1 MNTSREA
8 EFRLGAERGD
18 TPLLP
23 SERVWGFWGFAY
35 ANSALAVATWVFL
48 IGGATA
54 LFVGPRQGIC
64 AVVIGNI
71 IGVIL
76 AASSTSLP
84 CGKYGLEQFTFLR
97 SMFGINGS
105 RLVYVLSVVVLT
117 MGWLAVLGLMCGR
130 ALDNLD
136 TLVQQRP
143 AAAGDGWIVTA
154 GGLLAIVLAAAV
166 AMRGPDMIRRL
177 SAVIAPSLILIM
189 LALMFLI
196 AQRFSIAELL
206 AMPPLQPPFE
216 DPHVNFMI
224 AVEINIA
231 AGFSWWPY
239 LGNLSRLCR
248 NQRTAFWPNLVG
260 IFGAA
265 SLGETVSLFAASTLG
280 SSDPTTWMRLAGGLG
295 FGVVALSFLA
305 LANLTGMVNILYT
318 AVIGLR
324 QLAGERMRA
333 MRWGLLIA
341 LFCVIPVGIVLLLPG
356 IYDGFFI
363 FLVWTSALNS
373 ALAGIGIADYF
384 FLRRQRLNLR
394 HLYAAQHASPLR
406 FCKGFNPIALLALV
420 AGFAIY
426 VVVFNPQTLAH
437 TPYFSFITASLPSC
451 LLAGLVHYGLTRA
464 LAARLGWGGYPPR
477 NECTVEA
484 AGLGAKGYSND

>member
-1 MNTSREA
+1 MSRLREQA
-8 EFRLGAERGD
+8 FRLAAERGD

-23 SERVWGFWGFAY
+23 NERVWGFWGYAY

-54 LFVGPRQGIC
+54 LFVGPMQGI
-64 AVVIGNI
+64 AAIVIGNI
-71 IGVIL
+71 LGVVL
-76 AASSTSLP
+76 ASASTCLP
-84 CGKYGLEQFTFLR
+84 CGKYGVEQFTYLR
-97 SMFGINGS
+97 GMFGLNGS
-105 RLVYVLSVVVLT
+105 RLVYFLSVVVLT

-130 ALDNLD
+130 ALDNLE
-136 TLVQQRP
+136 TLVQHAQP
-143 AAAGDGWIVTA
+143 DGDGWLVTA
-154 GGLLAIVLAAAV
+154 GALLAILLAALV
-166 AMRGPDMIRRL
+166 AIRGPDMIRLL
-177 SAVIAPSLILIM
+177 SALIAPSLILIM
-189 LALMFLI
+189 LALMYFIL
-196 AQRFSIAELL
+196 RSHSLAELL

-216 DPHVNFMI
+216 NPHVNFMI

-239 LGNLSRLCR
+239 IGNLSRLCS

-265 SLGETVSLFAASTLG
+265 VLGESVSLFAATTLG
-280 SSDPTTWMRLAGGLG
+280 SSDPTAWMRVAGGMA
-295 FGVVALSFLA
+295 FGVVALGFLA

-324 QLAGERMRA
+324 QLAGERLRSLGWA
-333 MRWGLLIA
+333 VLIG
-341 LFCVIPVGIVLLLPG
+341 LFCIIPVAIVVLLPG

-384 FLRRQRLNLR
+384 FLRRQRVNLR
-394 HLYAAQHASPLR
+394 HLYAEQGSSPLR
-406 FCKGFNPIALLALV
+406 FCKGFNPIALLALA

-437 TPYFSFITASLPSC
+437 TTFFTVATASLPSC
-451 LLAGLVHYGLTRA
+451 LLAGLVHYGLTRL
-464 LAARLGWGGYPPR
+464 LAVRLGWGGYPKG
-477 NECTVEA
+477 NQHHDQA
-484 AGLGAKGYSND
+484 AGLRAQD

>member
-1 MNTSREA
+1 MSASREQ

-54 LFVGPRQGIC
+54 LFVGPLQGI
-64 AVVIGNI
+64 AAIIIGNI
-71 IGVIL
+71 IGVVL
-76 AASSTSLP
+76 AASSTCLP
-84 CGKYGLEQFTFLR
+84 CGKYGVEQFTFLR
-97 SMFGINGS
+97 SMFGLNGS
-105 RLVYVLSVVVLT
+105 RLVYFLSVVVLT

-130 ALDNLD
+130 ALDNLQ
-136 TLVQQRP
+136 TLVHQAQP
-143 AAAGDGWIVTA
+143 SGDGWLVTA
-154 GGLLAIVLAAAV
+154 GALLAIVLAALV

-189 LALMFLI
+189 LALMYFISRRYSLD
-196 AQRFSIAELL
+196 QLL

-216 DPHVNFMI
+216 NPHVNFMV

-239 LGNLSRLCR
+239 IGNLSRLCS

-265 SLGETVSLFAASTLG
+265 SLGESVSLFAATTLG
-280 SSDPTTWMRLAGGLG
+280 SSDPTAWMRLAGGMG
-295 FGVVALSFLA
+295 FGIIALSFLA

-324 QLAGERMRA
+324 QLAGERLRSMG
-333 MRWGLLIA
+333 WGVLIS
-341 LFCVIPVGIVLLLPG
+341 LFCIIPVVIVVLLPG

-384 FLRRQRLNLR
+384 FLRKQRLNLR
-394 HLYAAQHASPLR
+394 QLYAKPSVSPLR
-406 FCKGFNPIALLALV
+406 YCKGFNPIALVALV

-437 TPYFSFITASLPSC
+437 TDFFTFATASLPSC
-451 LLAGLVHYGLTRA
+451 LLAGLVHYGLTRL
-464 LAARLGWGGYPPR
+464 LAARLGWGGYPKR
-477 NECTVEA
+477 NERNIEA
-484 AGLGAKGYSND
+484 VGLRVQD

>member
-1 MNTSREA
+1 MSASREQ

-54 LFVGPRQGIC
+54 LFVGPLQGI
-64 AVVIGNI
+64 AAIIIGNI
-71 IGVIL
+71 IGVVL
-76 AASSTSLP
+76 AASSTCLP
-84 CGKYGLEQFTFLR
+84 CGKYGVEQFTFLR
-97 SMFGINGS
+97 SMFGLNGS
-105 RLVYVLSVVVLT
+105 RLVYFLSVVVLT

-130 ALDNLD
+130 ALDNLE
-136 TLVQQRP
+136 TLVQHSQP
-143 AAAGDGWIVTA
+143 NGDGWLVTA
-154 GGLLAIVLAAAV
+154 GALLAIVLAALV

-189 LALMFLI
+189 LALMYFISRRYSLD
-196 AQRFSIAELL
+196 ELL
-206 AMPPLQPPFE
+206 AMPPLQPPFKN
-216 DPHVNFMI
+216 PHVNFMV

-239 LGNLSRLCR
+239 IGNLSRLCS

-265 SLGETVSLFAASTLG
+265 SLGESVSLFAATTLG
-280 SSDPTTWMRLAGGLG
+280 SSDPTAWMRLAGGMG
-295 FGVVALSFLA
+295 FGVIALSFLA

-324 QLAGERMRA
+324 QLAGERLRSLG
-333 MRWGLLIA
+333 WGVLIT
-341 LFCVIPVGIVLLLPG
+341 LFCIIPVGIVVLLPG

-394 HLYAAQHASPLR
+394 QLYAEQSVSPLR
-406 FCKGFNPIALLALV
+406 YCKGFNLIALVALV

-437 TPYFSFITASLPSC
+437 TDFFTFATASLPSC
-451 LLAGLVHYGLTRA
+451 LLAGLVHYGLTRL
-464 LAARLGWGGYPPR
+464 LAARLAWGGYPKR
-477 NECTVEA
+477 NERNIEA
-484 AGLGAKGYSND
+484 VGLRAQD

>member
-1 MNTSREA
+1 MSQSREQ
-8 EFRLGAERGD
+8 EFRLSAERGD

-54 LFVGPRQGIC
+54 LFVGPLQGIS
-64 AVVIGNI
+64 AIVIGNI

-76 AASSTSLP
+76 AASSTCLP
-84 CGKYGLEQFTFLR
+84 CGKYGVEQFTYLR

-130 ALDNLD
+130 ALDNLE
-136 TLVQQRP
+136 TLVQHSQP
-143 AAAGDGWIVTA
+143 DGDGWLVTA
-154 GGLLAIVLAAAV
+154 GALLAIVLAALV

-189 LALMFLI
+189 LALMYFI
-196 AQRFSIAELL
+196 SQRFSFAELL
-206 AMPPLQPPFE
+206 AMPPLQPPFA
-216 DPHVNFMI
+216 DQRINFMI

-239 LGNLSRLCR
+239 IGNLSRLCS

-265 SLGETVSLFAASTLG
+265 ALGETVSLFAASTLG
-280 SSDPTTWMRLAGGLG
+280 SSDPTAWMRLAGGVG
-295 FGVVALSFLA
+295 FGVVALGFLA

-324 QLAGERMRA
+324 QLAGERLRSV
-333 MRWGLLIA
+333 RWGVLIG
-341 LFCVIPVGIVLLLPG
+341 LFCVIPVLIVLCFPG

-384 FLRRQRLNLR
+384 FLRHQRVNLR
-394 HLYAAQHASPLR
+394 HVYAAQGASPVR
-406 FCKGFNPIALLALV
+406 FCKGFNPIALVALV

-426 VVVFNPQTLAH
+426 VVVFNPQTLAN
-437 TPYFSFITASLPSC
+437 TSFFTFASASLPSC
-451 LLAGLVHYGLTRA
+451 LLAGLVHYGLTRL
-464 LAARLGWGGYPPR
+464 LAARLGWGAYSKGNER
-477 NECTVEA
+477 NIEA
-484 AGLGAKGYSND
+484 AGFGAKD

>member
-1 MNTSREA
+1 MKSAREQ
-8 EFRLGAERGD
+8 EFRLSAERGD

-23 SERVWGFWGFAY
+23 NERVWGFWGFAY

-54 LFVGPRQGIC
+54 LFVGPLQGI
-64 AVVIGNI
+64 AAIIIGNI
-71 IGVIL
+71 VGVVL
-76 AASSTSLP
+76 AASSTCLP
-84 CGKYGLEQFTFLR
+84 CGKYGVEQFTFLR
-97 SMFGINGS
+97 SMFGLNGS
-105 RLVYVLSVVVLT
+105 RLVYFLSVVVLT

-130 ALDNLD
+130 ALDNLE
-136 TLVQQRP
+136 TLVQQGQP
-143 AAAGDGWIVTA
+143 DGDGWIVTA
-154 GGLLAIVLAAAV
+154 GALLAIVLAALV

-189 LALMFLI
+189 LALMYFI
-196 AQRFSIAELL
+196 SRRYSFAELL
-206 AMPPLQPPFE
+206 AMPALQPPFE
-216 DPHVNFMI
+216 NPHVNFMI

-239 LGNLSRLCR
+239 IGNLSRLCS

-265 SLGETVSLFAASTLG
+265 ALGESVSLFAATTLG

-295 FGVVALSFLA
+295 FGVIALSFLA

-324 QLAGERMRA
+324 QLAGERLRSMG
-333 MRWGLLIA
+333 WGVLIG
-341 LFCVIPVGIVLLLPG
+341 LFCIIPVVIVVFLPG

-384 FLRRQRLNLR
+384 FLRKQRLNLR
-394 HLYAAQHASPLR
+394 HLYAEQSASPLR
-406 FCKGFNPIALLALV
+406 YCKGFNPIALVALA

-426 VVVFNPQTLAH
+426 VVIFNPQTLAH
-437 TPYFSFITASLPSC
+437 TDFFTLATASLPSC
-451 LLAGLVHYGLTRA
+451 LLAGLVHYSLTRL
-464 LAARLGWGGYPPR
+464 LAVRLGWGGYPKGNER
-477 NECTVEA
+477 NIKA
-484 AGLGAKGYSND
+484 AGLRVQD

>member
-1 MNTSREA
+1 MNPSREQ
-8 EFRLGAERGD
+8 EFRLSAERGD

-54 LFVGPRQGIC
+54 LFVGPLQGIS
-64 AVVIGNI
+64 AIVIGNI

-76 AASSTSLP
+76 AASSTCLP
-84 CGKYGLEQFTFLR
+84 CGKYGVEQFTYLR
-97 SMFGINGS
+97 SMFGLNGS

-130 ALDNLD
+130 ALDNLE
-136 TLVQQRP
+136 TLVQNSQP
-143 AAAGDGWIVTA
+143 NSDDWLVTA
-154 GGLLAIVLAAAV
+154 GALLAIVLAALV

-177 SAVIAPSLILIM
+177 STVIAPSLILIM
-189 LALMFLI
+189 LALMYFI
-196 AQRFSIAELL
+196 SQRLSFAELL
-206 AMPPLQPPFE
+206 AMPPLQPPFA
-216 DPHVNFMI
+216 DQRINFMI

-239 LGNLSRLCR
+239 IGNLSRLCS

-265 SLGETVSLFAASTLG
+265 VLGESVSLFAASTLG
-280 SSDPTTWMRLAGGLG
+280 SSDPTAWMRLAGGVG
-295 FGVVALSFLA
+295 FGVVALGFLA

-324 QLAGERMRA
+324 QLAGERLRSV
-333 MRWGLLIA
+333 RWGALIG
-341 LFCVIPVGIVLLLPG
+341 LFCVIPVIIVLCFPG

-384 FLRRQRLNLR
+384 FLRHQRVNLR
-394 HLYAAQHASPLR
+394 HVYAAPGASPVR

-426 VVVFNPQTLAH
+426 VVVFNPQTLAN
-437 TPYFSFITASLPSC
+437 TSFFTFATASLPSC
-451 LLAGLVHYGLTRA
+451 LLAGLVHYGLTRL
-464 LAARLGWGGYPPR
+464 LATRLGWGGYSKGNAR
-477 NECTVEA
+477 TIEA
-484 AGLGAKGYSND
+484 AGFGAKD

>member
-1 MNTSREA
+1 MSASREQ
-8 EFRLGAERGD
+8 EFRLSAERGD

-54 LFVGPRQGIC
+54 LFVGPLQGI
-64 AVVIGNI
+64 AAIIIGNI
-71 IGVIL
+71 IGVVL
-76 AASSTSLP
+76 AASSTCLP
-84 CGKYGLEQFTFLR
+84 CGKYGVEQFTFLR
-97 SMFGINGS
+97 SMFGLNGS
-105 RLVYVLSVVVLT
+105 RLVYFLSVVVLT

-130 ALDNLD
+130 ALDNLE
-136 TLVQQRP
+136 TLVQQSQP
-143 AAAGDGWIVTA
+143 NGDGWLVTA
-154 GGLLAIVLAAAV
+154 GGLLAIVLAALV

-189 LALMFLI
+189 LALMYFI
-196 AQRFSIAELL
+196 SGRYSFDELL

-216 DPHVNFMI
+216 NPHVNFMV

-239 LGNLSRLCR
+239 IGNLSRLCS

-260 IFGAA
+260 IFAAA
-265 SLGETVSLFAASTLG
+265 SLGESISLFAATTLG
-280 SSDPTTWMRLAGGLG
+280 SSDPTAWMRLAGGMG
-295 FGVVALSFLA
+295 FGVIALSFLA

-324 QLAGERMRA
+324 QLAGERLRSVG
-333 MRWGLLIA
+333 WGVLIG
-341 LFCVIPVGIVLLLPG
+341 LFCIIPVLIVVFLPG

-384 FLRRQRLNLR
+384 FLRKQRLNLR
-394 HLYAAQHASPLR
+394 QLYAEPSVSPLR
-406 FCKGFNPIALLALV
+406 YCKGFNPIALLALV

-437 TPYFSFITASLPSC
+437 TDFFTFATASLPSC
-451 LLAGLVHYGLTRA
+451 LLAGLVHYGLTRL
-464 LAARLGWGGYPPR
+464 LAARLGWGGYPKR
-477 NECTVEA
+477 NEHNIQA
-484 AGLGAKGYSND
+484 ASLRVQD

>member
-1 MNTSREA
+1 MNPSREQ

-23 SERVWGFWGFAY
+23 SERVWGFWGYAY

-54 LFVGPRQGIC
+54 LFVGPLQGI
-64 AVVIGNI
+64 AAIVIGNI

-76 AASSTSLP
+76 AASSTCLP
-84 CGKYGLEQFTFLR
+84 CGKYGVEQFTFLR

-105 RLVYVLSVVVLT
+105 RLVYFLSVVVLT

-130 ALDNLD
+130 ALDNLE
-136 TLVQQRP
+136 TLVQQTQP
-143 AAAGDGWIVTA
+143 DGDGWIVTA
-154 GGLLAIVLAAAV
+154 GALLAIVLAALV

-189 LALMFLI
+189 LALMYFI
-196 AQRFSIAELL
+196 SQRYSFSELL

-216 DPHVNFMI
+216 NPHVNFMI

-239 LGNLSRLCR
+239 IGNLSRLCS

-265 SLGETVSLFAASTLG
+265 SLGESVSLFAATTLG
-280 SSDPTTWMRLAGGLG
+280 SSDPTAWMRLAGGMG
-295 FGVVALSFLA
+295 FGVIALSFLA

-324 QLAGERMRA
+324 QLAGERLRSMG
-333 MRWGLLIA
+333 WGVLIG
-341 LFCVIPVGIVLLLPG
+341 LFCIIPVVIVVFLPG

-384 FLRRQRLNLR
+384 FLRKQRLNLR
-394 HLYAAQHASPLR
+394 HLYAEQSGSPVR
-406 FCKGFNPIALLALV
+406 FCKGFNPIALVALV

-437 TPYFSFITASLPSC
+437 TDFFTFATASLPSC
-451 LLAGLVHYGLTRA
+451 LLAGLVHYGLTRL
-464 LAARLGWGGYPPR
+464 LAARLGWGGYPKGNER
-477 NECTVEA
+477 NIEA
-484 AGLGAKGYSND
+484 AGLRVQD

>member
-1 MNTSREA
+1 MSASREQ

-54 LFVGPRQGIC
+54 LFVGPLQGI
-64 AVVIGNI
+64 AAIIIGNI
-71 IGVIL
+71 IGVVL
-76 AASSTSLP
+76 AASSTCLP
-84 CGKYGLEQFTFLR
+84 CGKYGVEQFTFLR
-97 SMFGINGS
+97 SMFGLNGS
-105 RLVYVLSVVVLT
+105 RLVYFLSVVVLT

-130 ALDNLD
+130 ALDNLQ
-136 TLVQQRP
+136 TLVHQAQP
-143 AAAGDGWIVTA
+143 SGDGWLVTA
-154 GGLLAIVLAAAV
+154 GALLAIVLAALV

-189 LALMFLI
+189 LALMYFISRRYSLD
-196 AQRFSIAELL
+196 QLL

-216 DPHVNFMI
+216 NPHVNFMV

-239 LGNLSRLCR
+239 IGNLSRLCS

-265 SLGETVSLFAASTLG
+265 SLGESVSLFAATTLG
-280 SSDPTTWMRLAGGLG
+280 SSDPTAWMRLAGGMG
-295 FGVVALSFLA
+295 FGIIALSFLA

-324 QLAGERMRA
+324 QLAGERLRSMG
-333 MRWGLLIA
+333 WGVLIS
-341 LFCVIPVGIVLLLPG
+341 LFCIIPVVIVVLLPG

-384 FLRRQRLNLR
+384 FLRKQRLNLR
-394 HLYAAQHASPLR
+394 QLYAEPSVSPLR
-406 FCKGFNPIALLALV
+406 YCKGFNPIALVALV

-437 TPYFSFITASLPSC
+437 TDFFTFATASLPSC
-451 LLAGLVHYGLTRA
+451 LLAGLVHYGLTRL
-464 LAARLGWGGYPPR
+464 LAARLGWGGYPKR
-477 NECTVEA
+477 NARNIEA
-484 AGLGAKGYSND
+484 VGLRAQD

>member
-1 MNTSREA
+1 MSQSREQ
-8 EFRLGAERGD
+8 EFRLSAERGD

-54 LFVGPRQGIC
+54 LFVGPLQGIS
-64 AVVIGNI
+64 AIVIGNI

-76 AASSTSLP
+76 AASSTCLP
-84 CGKYGLEQFTFLR
+84 CGKYGVEQFTYLR

-130 ALDNLD
+130 ALDNLE
-136 TLVQQRP
+136 TLVQHSQP
-143 AAAGDGWIVTA
+143 DGDGWLVTA
-154 GGLLAIVLAAAV
+154 GALLAIVLAALV

-189 LALMFLI
+189 LALMYFI
-196 AQRFSIAELL
+196 SQRFSFAELL
-206 AMPPLQPPFE
+206 AMPPLQPPFT
-216 DPHVNFMI
+216 DQRINFMI

-239 LGNLSRLCR
+239 IGNLSRLCS

-265 SLGETVSLFAASTLG
+265 ALGETVSLFAASTLG
-280 SSDPTTWMRLAGGLG
+280 SSDPTAWMRLAGGVG
-295 FGVVALSFLA
+295 FGVVALGFLA

-324 QLAGERMRA
+324 QLAGERLRSV
-333 MRWGLLIA
+333 RWGVLIG
-341 LFCVIPVGIVLLLPG
+341 LFCVIPVLIVLCFPG

-384 FLRRQRLNLR
+384 FLRHQRVNLR
-394 HLYAAQHASPLR
+394 HVYAAQGASPVR

-426 VVVFNPQTLAH
+426 VVVFNPQTLAN
-437 TPYFSFITASLPSC
+437 TSFFTFASASLPSC
-451 LLAGLVHYGLTRA
+451 LLAGLVHYGLTRL
-464 LAARLGWGGYPPR
+464 LAARLGWGAYSKGNER
-477 NECTVEA
+477 NIEA
-484 AGLGAKGYSND
+484 AGFGAKD

>member
-1 MNTSREA
+1 MSASRA
-8 EFRLGAERGD
+8 QEFRLSAERGD

-23 SERVWGFWGFAY
+23 NERVWGFWGFAY

-54 LFVGPRQGIC
+54 LFVGPLQGI
-64 AVVIGNI
+64 AAIIIGNI
-71 IGVIL
+71 IGVVL
-76 AASSTSLP
+76 AASSTCLP
-84 CGKYGLEQFTFLR
+84 CGKYGVEQFTFLR
-97 SMFGINGS
+97 SMFGLNGS
-105 RLVYVLSVVVLT
+105 RLVYFLSVVVLT

-130 ALDNLD
+130 ALDNLE
-136 TLVQQRP
+136 TLVQQSQP
-143 AAAGDGWIVTA
+143 NGDGWLVTA
-154 GGLLAIVLAAAV
+154 GGLLAIVLAALV

-189 LALMFLI
+189 LALMYFI
-196 AQRFSIAELL
+196 SGRYSFDELL

-216 DPHVNFMI
+216 NPHVNFMV

-239 LGNLSRLCR
+239 IGNLSRLCS

-260 IFGAA
+260 IFAAA
-265 SLGETVSLFAASTLG
+265 SLGESISLFAATTLG
-280 SSDPTTWMRLAGGLG
+280 SSDPTAWMRLAGGMG
-295 FGVVALSFLA
+295 FGVIALSFLA

-324 QLAGERMRA
+324 QLGGERLRSVG
-333 MRWGLLIA
+333 WGVLIG
-341 LFCVIPVGIVLLLPG
+341 LFCIIPVLIVVFLPG

-384 FLRRQRLNLR
+384 FLRKQRLNLR
-394 HLYAAQHASPLR
+394 QLYAEQSVSPLR
-406 FCKGFNPIALLALV
+406 YCKGFNPIALLALV

-437 TPYFSFITASLPSC
+437 TDFFTFATASLPSC
-451 LLAGLVHYGLTRA
+451 LLAGLVHYGLTRL
-464 LAARLGWGGYPPR
+464 LATRLGWGGYPKR
-477 NECTVEA
+477 NEHNIQA
-484 AGLGAKGYSND
+484 AGLRVQD

>member
-1 MNTSREA
+1 MRASREQ

-23 SERVWGFWGFAY
+23 GERVWGFWGFAY

-54 LFVGPRQGIC
+54 LFVGPLQGI
-64 AVVIGNI
+64 AAIIIGNI
-71 IGVIL
+71 IGVVL
-76 AASSTSLP
+76 AASSTCLP
-84 CGKYGLEQFTFLR
+84 CGKYGVEQFTFLR
-97 SMFGINGS
+97 SMFGLNGS
-105 RLVYVLSVVVLT
+105 RLVYFLSVVVLT

-130 ALDNLD
+130 ALDNLE
-136 TLVQQRP
+136 TLVQQRQP
-143 AAAGDGWIVTA
+143 GADGWLVTA
-154 GGLLAIVLAAAV
+154 GALLAIVLAALV

-189 LALMFLI
+189 LALMYFISRRYSLD
-196 AQRFSIAELL
+196 ELL

-216 DPHVNFMI
+216 NPHVNFMV

-239 LGNLSRLCR
+239 IGNLSRLCS

-265 SLGETVSLFAASTLG
+265 SLGESVSLFAATTLG
-280 SSDPTTWMRLAGGLG
+280 SSDPTAWMRLAGGMG
-295 FGVVALSFLA
+295 FGIIALSFLA

-324 QLAGERMRA
+324 QLAGERLRSVG
-333 MRWGLLIA
+333 WGVLIA
-341 LFCVIPVGIVLLLPG
+341 LFCIIPEVIVVLLPG

-384 FLRRQRLNLR
+384 FLRKQRLNLR
-394 HLYAAQHASPLR
+394 HIYAEQSVSPLR
-406 FCKGFNPIALLALV
+406 YCKGFNPIALVALV
-420 AGFAIY
+420 AGFAVY

-437 TPYFSFITASLPSC
+437 TDFFTFATASLPSC
-451 LLAGLVHYGLTRA
+451 LLAGLVHYGLTRL
-464 LAARLGWGGYPPR
+464 LAARLGWGGYPKR
-477 NECTVEA
+477 NARNIEA
-484 AGLGAKGYSND
+484 VGLRAQD

>member
-1 MNTSREA
+1 MNPSREQ
-8 EFRLGAERGD
+8 EFRLSAERGD

-54 LFVGPRQGIC
+54 LFVGPLQGIS
-64 AVVIGNI
+64 AIVIGNI

-76 AASSTSLP
+76 AASSTCLP
-84 CGKYGLEQFTFLR
+84 CGKYGVEQFTYLR
-97 SMFGINGS
+97 SMFGLNGS

-130 ALDNLD
+130 ALDNLE
-136 TLVQQRP
+136 TLVQHSQP
-143 AAAGDGWIVTA
+143 NSDDWLVTA
-154 GGLLAIVLAAAV
+154 GALLAIVLAALV

-189 LALMFLI
+189 LALMYFI
-196 AQRFSIAELL
+196 SQRLSFAELL
-206 AMPPLQPPFE
+206 AMPPLQPPFS
-216 DPHVNFMI
+216 DQRINFMI

-239 LGNLSRLCR
+239 IGNLSRLCS

-265 SLGETVSLFAASTLG
+265 VLGESVSLFAASTLG
-280 SSDPTTWMRLAGGLG
+280 SSDPTAWMRLAGGVG
-295 FGVVALSFLA
+295 FGVVALGFLA

-324 QLAGERMRA
+324 QLAGERLRSV
-333 MRWGLLIA
+333 RWGALIG
-341 LFCVIPVGIVLLLPG
+341 LFCVIPVIIVLCFPG

-384 FLRRQRLNLR
+384 FLRHQRVNLR
-394 HLYAAQHASPLR
+394 HVYAAPGASPVR

-426 VVVFNPQTLAH
+426 VVVFNPQTLAN
-437 TPYFSFITASLPSC
+437 TSFFTFATASLPSC
-451 LLAGLVHYGLTRA
+451 LLAGLVHYGLTRL
-464 LAARLGWGGYPPR
+464 LATRLGWGGYSKGNAR
-477 NECTVEA
+477 TIEA
-484 AGLGAKGYSND
+484 AGFGAKD

>member
-1 MNTSREA
+1 MSQSREQ
-8 EFRLGAERGD
+8 EFRLSAERGD

-23 SERVWGFWGFAY
+23 NERVWGFWGFAY

-54 LFVGPRQGIC
+54 LFVGPLQGIS
-64 AVVIGNI
+64 AIVIGNI

-76 AASSTSLP
+76 AASSTCLP
-84 CGKYGLEQFTFLR
+84 CGKYGVEQFTYLR
-97 SMFGINGS
+97 SMFGLNGS

-130 ALDNLD
+130 ALDNLE
-136 TLVQQRP
+136 TLVQHSQP
-143 AAAGDGWIVTA
+143 DGDGWLVTA
-154 GGLLAIVLAAAV
+154 GALLAIVLAALV

-189 LALMFLI
+189 LALMYFI
-196 AQRFSIAELL
+196 SQRFSFAELL
-206 AMPPLQPPFE
+206 AMPPLQPPFA
-216 DPHVNFMI
+216 DQRINFMI

-239 LGNLSRLCR
+239 IGNLSRLCS

-265 SLGETVSLFAASTLG
+265 ALGESVSLFAATTLG
-280 SSDPTTWMRLAGGLG
+280 SSDPTTWMRLAGGVG

-324 QLAGERMRA
+324 QLAGERLRSVG
-333 MRWGLLIA
+333 WGILIG
-341 LFCVIPVGIVLLLPG
+341 LFCVIPVIIVLCFPG

-384 FLRRQRLNLR
+384 FLRKQRLNLR
-394 HLYAAQHASPLR
+394 HLYAEQSGSPLR
-406 FCKGFNPIALLALV
+406 FCKGFNPIALVALV

-437 TPYFSFITASLPSC
+437 TDFFTFATASLPSC
-451 LLAGLVHYGLTRA
+451 VLAGLVHYGLTRL
-464 LAARLGWGGYPPR
+464 LAARLGWGGYPKNKER
-477 NECTVEA
+477 NIEA
-484 AGLGAKGYSND
+484 TGLRAQD

>member
-1 MNTSREA
+1 MSASREQ

-54 LFVGPRQGIC
+54 LFVGPLQGI
-64 AVVIGNI
+64 AAIIIGNI
-71 IGVIL
+71 IGVVL
-76 AASSTSLP
+76 AASSTCLP
-84 CGKYGLEQFTFLR
+84 CGKYGVEQFTFLR
-97 SMFGINGS
+97 SMFGLNGS
-105 RLVYVLSVVVLT
+105 RLVYFLSVVVLT

-130 ALDNLD
+130 ALDNLQ
-136 TLVQQRP
+136 TLVHQAQP
-143 AAAGDGWIVTA
+143 SGDGWLVT
-154 GGLLAIVLAAAV
+154 GGALLAIVLAALV

-189 LALMFLI
+189 LALMYFISRRYSLD
-196 AQRFSIAELL
+196 QLL

-216 DPHVNFMI
+216 NPHVNFMV

-239 LGNLSRLCR
+239 IGNLSRLCS

-265 SLGETVSLFAASTLG
+265 SLGESVSLFAATTLG
-280 SSDPTTWMRLAGGLG
+280 SSDPTAWMRLAGGMG
-295 FGVVALSFLA
+295 FGIIALSFLA

-324 QLAGERMRA
+324 QLAGERLRSMG
-333 MRWGLLIA
+333 WGVLIT
-341 LFCVIPVGIVLLLPG
+341 LFCIIPVVIVVLVPG

-384 FLRRQRLNLR
+384 FLRKQRLNLR
-394 HLYAAQHASPLR
+394 QLYAEPSVSPLR
-406 FCKGFNPIALLALV
+406 YCKGFNPIALVALV

-437 TPYFSFITASLPSC
+437 TDFFTFATASLPSC
-451 LLAGLVHYGLTRA
+451 LLAGLVHYGLTRL
-464 LAARLGWGGYPPR
+464 LAARLGWGGYPKR
-477 NECTVEA
+477 NERNIEA
-484 AGLGAKGYSND
+484 VGLRAQD

>member
-1 MNTSREA
+1 MNPAREE
-8 EFRLGAERGD
+8 EFRLAAERGD

-54 LFVGPRQGIC
+54 LFVGPKQGI
-64 AVVIGNI
+64 AAIVIGNL

-76 AASSTSLP
+76 AAASTCLP
-84 CGKYGLEQFTFLR
+84 CGKYGVEQFTYLR
-97 SMFGINGS
+97 GMFGVNGS
-105 RLVYVLSVVVLT
+105 RLVYFLSVVVLT
-117 MGWLAVLGLMCGR
+117 LGWLAVLGLMCGR
-130 ALDNLD
+130 ALDNLE
-136 TLVQQRP
+136 TLVKQVP
-143 AAAGDGWIVTA
+143 PDGDGAWVT
-154 GGLLAIVLAAAV
+154 GGALLAIVLAALV

-189 LALMFLI
+189 LVLMVLI
-196 AQRFSIAELL
+196 ARDHSLAELL
-206 AMPPLQPPFE
+206 AMPALQPPFA
-216 DPHVNFMI
+216 DQRVNFMI

-239 LGNLSRLCR
+239 IGNLSRLCS
-248 NQRTAFWPNLVG
+248 NQRTAFWPNLLG

-265 SLGETVSLFAASTLG
+265 SVGETVSLFAASTLG
-280 SSDPTTWMRLAGGLG
+280 SSDPTAWMRLAGGMT
-295 FGVVALSFLA
+295 FGVIALGFLA

-324 QLAGERMRA
+324 QLAGERLRRMP
-333 MRWGLLIA
+333 WGVLVA
-341 LFCVIPVGIVLLLPG
+341 LFCVIPVAIVLCFPG

-384 FLRRQRLNLR
+384 FLRRQRVNLR
-394 HLYAAQHASPLR
+394 HLYADPQGSPLR
-406 FCKGFNPIALLALV
+406 FCKGFNPIALVALV

-437 TPYFSFITASLPSC
+437 TTFFTFASASLPSC
-451 LLAGLVHYGLTRA
+451 LLAGLLHYGLTRL
-464 LAARLGWGGYPPR
+464 LAARCGWGGYAQGTER
-477 NECTVEA
+477 NVGA
-484 AGLGAKGYSND
+484 VGLGAKD

>member
-1 MNTSREA
+1 MSASREQ

-54 LFVGPRQGIC
+54 LFVGPLQGI
-64 AVVIGNI
+64 AAIIIGNI
-71 IGVIL
+71 IGVVL
-76 AASSTSLP
+76 AASSTCLP
-84 CGKYGLEQFTFLR
+84 CGKYGVEQFTFLR
-97 SMFGINGS
+97 SMFGLNGS
-105 RLVYVLSVVVLT
+105 RLVYFLSVVVLT

-130 ALDNLD
+130 ALDNLE
-136 TLVQQRP
+136 TLVQQRQP
-143 AAAGDGWIVTA
+143 GADGWLVTA
-154 GGLLAIVLAAAV
+154 GALLAIVLAALV

-189 LALMFLI
+189 LALMYFISRRYSLD
-196 AQRFSIAELL
+196 ELL

-216 DPHVNFMI
+216 NPHVNFMV

-239 LGNLSRLCR
+239 IGNLSRLCS

-265 SLGETVSLFAASTLG
+265 SLGESVSLFAATTLG
-280 SSDPTTWMRLAGGLG
+280 SSDPTAWMRLAGGMG
-295 FGVVALSFLA
+295 FGIIALSFLA

-324 QLAGERMRA
+324 QLAGERLRSVG
-333 MRWGLLIA
+333 WGVLIA
-341 LFCVIPVGIVLLLPG
+341 LFCIIPVVIVVLLPG

-384 FLRRQRLNLR
+384 FLRKQRLNLR
-394 HLYAAQHASPLR
+394 HIYAEQSVSPLR
-406 FCKGFNPIALLALV
+406 YCKGFNPIALVALV
-420 AGFAIY
+420 AGFAVY

-437 TPYFSFITASLPSC
+437 TDFFTFATASLPSC
-451 LLAGLVHYGLTRA
+451 LLAGLVHYGLTRL
-464 LAARLGWGGYPPR
+464 LAARLGWGGYPKR
-477 NECTVEA
+477 NERNIEA
-484 AGLGAKGYSND
+484 VGLRVQD

>member
-1 MNTSREA
+1 MSRLREQ
-8 EFRLGAERGD
+8 EFRLAAERGD

-23 SERVWGFWGFAY
+23 NERVWGFWGYAY

-54 LFVGPRQGIC
+54 LFVGPLQGI
-64 AVVIGNI
+64 AAIVIGNI
-71 IGVIL
+71 LGVVL
-76 AASSTSLP
+76 ASASTCLP
-84 CGKYGLEQFTFLR
+84 CGKYGVEQFTFLR
-97 SMFGINGS
+97 SMFGLNGS
-105 RLVYVLSVVVLT
+105 RLVYFLSVVVLT

-130 ALDNLD
+130 ALDNLE
-136 TLVQQRP
+136 TLVQHAQP
-143 AAAGDGWIVTA
+143 DGDGWLVSA
-154 GGLLAIVLAAAV
+154 GALLAILLAALV
-166 AMRGPDMIRRL
+166 AIRGPDMIRLL
-177 SAVIAPSLILIM
+177 SALIAPSLILIM
-189 LALMFLI
+189 LALMYFIL
-196 AQRFSIAELL
+196 RSHSLAELL

-216 DPHVNFMI
+216 NPHVNFMV

-239 LGNLSRLCR
+239 IGNLSRLCS

-265 SLGETVSLFAASTLG
+265 VLGESVSLFAATTLG
-280 SSDPTTWMRLAGGLG
+280 SSDPTAWMRVAGGMA
-295 FGVVALSFLA
+295 FGVIALGFLA

-324 QLAGERMRA
+324 QLAGERLRSLGWA
-333 MRWGLLIA
+333 VLIG
-341 LFCVIPVGIVLLLPG
+341 LFCIIPVAIVVLLPG

-394 HLYAAQHASPLR
+394 HLYAEQSASPLR
-406 FCKGFNPIALLALV
+406 FCKGFNPIALLALA

-437 TPYFSFITASLPSC
+437 TSFFTFATASLPSC
-451 LLAGLVHYGLTRA
+451 LLAGLVHYGLTRL
-464 LAARLGWGGYPPR
+464 LAPRLGWGGYPKGNQHHDR
-477 NECTVEA
+477 A
-484 AGLGAKGYSND
+484 AGLRVQD

>member
-1 MNTSREA
+1 MSPSREQ
-8 EFRLGAERGD
+8 ELRLAAERGD

-23 SERVWGFWGFAY
+23 SERVWGFWGYAY

-54 LFVGPRQGIC
+54 LFVGPKQGIC
-64 AVVIGNI
+64 AIVIGNI
-71 IGVIL
+71 VGVIL
-76 AASSTSLP
+76 AAFSTCVP
-84 CGKYGLEQFTFLR
+84 CGKYGVEQFTFLR
-97 SMFGINGS
+97 SMFGLNGS
-105 RLVYVLSVVVLT
+105 RLVYILSVVLLT

-130 ALDNLD
+130 ALDNLE
-136 TLVQQRP
+136 TLVQQVP
-143 AAAGDGWIVTA
+143 PDGDGWLVT
-154 GGLLAIVLAAAV
+154 GGALLAIVLAALV
-166 AMRGPDMIRRL
+166 AMRGPDMIRLL
-177 SAVIAPSLILIM
+177 SAIIAPSLILIM
-189 LALMFLI
+189 LALMYFISRSHSLD
-196 AQRFSIAELL
+196 QLL
-206 AMPPLQPPFE
+206 AMPALQPPFA
-216 DPHVNFMI
+216 DSRINFMI

-239 LGNLSRLCR
+239 IGNLSRLCS

-280 SSDPTTWMRLAGGLG
+280 SSDPTAWMRLAGGMV
-295 FGVVALSFLA
+295 FGVVALGFLA

-324 QLAGERMRA
+324 QVTAERLRSV
-333 MRWGLLIA
+333 RWGVLVG
-341 LFCVIPVGIVLLLPG
+341 LFCVIPVAIVLFFPG

-384 FLRRQRLNLR
+384 FLRRQRVNLR
-394 HLYAAQHASPLR
+394 QLYAPQETSPLR
-406 FCKGFNPIALLALV
+406 FCGGFNPIALVALV
-420 AGFAIY
+420 AGFVIY
-426 VVVFNPQTLAH
+426 VVVFNPQTLAN
-437 TPYFSFITASLPSC
+437 TTFFTFATASLPSC

-464 LAARLGWGGYPPR
+464 LARRFGWGGYPTGNER
-477 NECTVEA
+477 NIEA
-484 AGLGAKGYSND
+484 AGLEAKGYSK

>member
-1 MNTSREA
+1 MSGPREQ
-8 EFRLGAERGD
+8 EFRLAAERGD

-23 SERVWGFWGFAY
+23 NERVWGFWGYAY

-54 LFVGPRQGIC
+54 LFVGPLQGI
-64 AVVIGNI
+64 AAIIIGNI
-71 IGVIL
+71 IGVVL
-76 AASSTSLP
+76 AASSTCLP
-84 CGKYGLEQFTFLR
+84 CGKYGVEQFTFLR
-97 SMFGINGS
+97 SMFGLNGS
-105 RLVYVLSVVVLT
+105 RLVYILSVVILT

-130 ALDNLD
+130 ALDNLE
-136 TLVQQRP
+136 TLVQHSQP
-143 AAAGDGWIVTA
+143 DSNDWLVT
-154 GGLLAIVLAAAV
+154 GGALLAIVLAALV

-177 SAVIAPSLILIM
+177 SAVIAPSLILIT
-189 LALMFLI
+189 LVLMYFISRRYSLG
-196 AQRFSIAELL
+196 ELL

-216 DPHVNFMI
+216 NPHVNFMI

-239 LGNLSRLCR
+239 IGNLSRLCS

-265 SLGETVSLFAASTLG
+265 SLGESVSLFAATTLG
-280 SSDPTTWMRLAGGLG
+280 SSDPTAWMRLAGGMT
-295 FGVVALSFLA
+295 FGVIALSFLA

-324 QLAGERMRA
+324 QLAGERLRSLG
-333 MRWGLLIA
+333 WGVLIG
-341 LFCVIPVGIVLLLPG
+341 LFCIIPVVIVVFLPG

-384 FLRRQRLNLR
+384 FLRKQRLNLR
-394 HLYAAQHASPLR
+394 HLYAEQSGSPLR

-437 TPYFSFITASLPSC
+437 TGFFTFATASLPSC
-451 LLAGLVHYGLTRA
+451 LLAGLVHYGLTRL
-464 LAARLGWGGYPPR
+464 LATRLGWGGYPKGNDR
-477 NECTVEA
+477 NIEA
-484 AGLGAKGYSND
+484 AGLRVQD

>member
-1 MNTSREA
+1 MSQSREQ
-8 EFRLGAERGD
+8 EFRLSAERGD

-54 LFVGPRQGIC
+54 LFVGPLQGIS
-64 AVVIGNI
+64 AIVIGNI

-76 AASSTSLP
+76 AASSTCLP
-84 CGKYGLEQFTFLR
+84 CGKYGVEQFTYLR
-97 SMFGINGS
+97 SMFGLNGS

-130 ALDNLD
+130 ALDNLE
-136 TLVQQRP
+136 TLVQHSQP
-143 AAAGDGWIVTA
+143 DGDGWLVTA
-154 GGLLAIVLAAAV
+154 GALLAIVLAALV

-189 LALMFLI
+189 LALMYFI
-196 AQRFSIAELL
+196 SQRFSFAELL
-206 AMPPLQPPFE
+206 AMPPLQPPFA
-216 DPHVNFMI
+216 DQRINFMI

-239 LGNLSRLCR
+239 IGNLSRLCS

-265 SLGETVSLFAASTLG
+265 ALGETVSLFAASTLG
-280 SSDPTTWMRLAGGLG
+280 SSDPTAWMRLAGGVG
-295 FGVVALSFLA
+295 FGVVALAFLA

-324 QLAGERMRA
+324 QLAGERLRSV
-333 MRWGLLIA
+333 RWGVLIG
-341 LFCVIPVGIVLLLPG
+341 LFCVIPVIIVLCFPG

-384 FLRRQRLNLR
+384 FLRQQRVNLR
-394 HLYAAQHASPLR
+394 HVYAAQGASPVR
-406 FCKGFNPIALLALV
+406 FCKGFNPIALLALA
-420 AGFAIY
+420 AGFVIY
-426 VVVFNPQTLAH
+426 VVVFNPQTLAN
-437 TPYFSFITASLPSC
+437 TSFFTFASASLPSC
-451 LLAGLVHYGLTRA
+451 LLAGLVHYGLTRL
-464 LAARLGWGGYPPR
+464 LAARLGWGGYSKGNDR
-477 NECTVEA
+477 NIEA
-484 AGLGAKGYSND
+484 AGFGAKD

>member
-1 MNTSREA
+1 MSASREQ

-54 LFVGPRQGIC
+54 LFVGPLQGI
-64 AVVIGNI
+64 AAIIIGNI
-71 IGVIL
+71 IGVVL
-76 AASSTSLP
+76 AASSTCLP
-84 CGKYGLEQFTFLR
+84 CGKYGVEQFTFLR
-97 SMFGINGS
+97 SMFGLNGS
-105 RLVYVLSVVVLT
+105 RLVYFLSVVVLT

-130 ALDNLD
+130 ALDNLQ
-136 TLVQQRP
+136 TLVHQAQP
-143 AAAGDGWIVTA
+143 SGDGWLVTA
-154 GGLLAIVLAAAV
+154 GALLAIVLAALV

-189 LALMFLI
+189 LALMYFISRRYSLD
-196 AQRFSIAELL
+196 QLL

-216 DPHVNFMI
+216 NPHVNFMV

-239 LGNLSRLCR
+239 IGNLSRLCS

-265 SLGETVSLFAASTLG
+265 SLGESVSLFAATTLG
-280 SSDPTTWMRLAGGLG
+280 SSDPTAWMRLAGGIG
-295 FGVVALSFLA
+295 FGIIALSFLA

-324 QLAGERMRA
+324 QLAGERLRSMG
-333 MRWGLLIA
+333 WGVLIS
-341 LFCVIPVGIVLLLPG
+341 LFCIIPVVIVVLLPG

-384 FLRRQRLNLR
+384 FLRKQRLNLR
-394 HLYAAQHASPLR
+394 QLYAEPSVSPLR
-406 FCKGFNPIALLALV
+406 YCKGFNPIALVALV

-437 TPYFSFITASLPSC
+437 TDFFTFATASLPSC
-451 LLAGLVHYGLTRA
+451 LLAGLVHYGLTRL
-464 LAARLGWGGYPPR
+464 LAARLGWGGYPKR
-477 NECTVEA
+477 NERNIEA
-484 AGLGAKGYSND
+484 VGLRVQD

>member
-1 MNTSREA
+1 MNASREQA
-8 EFRLGAERGD
+8 FRLSAERGD

-23 SERVWGFWGFAY
+23 NERVWGFWGFAY

-54 LFVGPRQGIC
+54 LFVGPQQGI
-64 AVVIGNI
+64 AAIVIGNI
-71 IGVIL
+71 IGVVL
-76 AASSTSLP
+76 AAASTCLP
-84 CGKYGLEQFTFLR
+84 CGKYGVEQFTFLR
-97 SMFGINGS
+97 SMFGLNGS
-105 RLVYVLSVVVLT
+105 RLVYFLSVVVLT

-130 ALDNLD
+130 ALDNLE
-136 TLVQQRP
+136 TLVQHSQP
-143 AAAGDGWIVTA
+143 DGDGWLVTA
-154 GGLLAIVLAAAV
+154 GALLAIVLAALV

-189 LALMFLI
+189 LALMYFISRRYSLD
-196 AQRFSIAELL
+196 ELL

-216 DPHVNFMI
+216 NPHVNFMI

-239 LGNLSRLCR
+239 IGNLSRLCS

-265 SLGETVSLFAASTLG
+265 SLGESVSLFAATTLG
-280 SSDPTTWMRLAGGLG
+280 SSDPTAWMRLAGGLG

-324 QLAGERMRA
+324 QLAGERLRSMG
-333 MRWGLLIA
+333 WGILIA
-341 LFCVIPVGIVLLLPG
+341 LFCIIPVVIVVFLPG

-384 FLRRQRLNLR
+384 FLRKQRLNLR
-394 HLYAAQHASPLR
+394 HLYAEQSGSPLR
-406 FCKGFNPIALLALV
+406 FCKGFNPIALVALV

-437 TPYFSFITASLPSC
+437 TDFFTFATASLPSC
-451 LLAGLVHYGLTRA
+451 LLAGLVHYSLTRL
-464 LAARLGWGGYPPR
+464 LAARLGWGGYPKGNER
-477 NECTVEA
+477 NLA
-484 AGLGAKGYSND
+484 ASGLRVQD

>member
-1 MNTSREA
+1 MNPSREQ
-8 EFRLGAERGD
+8 EFRLSAERGD

-54 LFVGPRQGIC
+54 LFVGPLQGIS
-64 AVVIGNI
+64 AIVIGNI

-76 AASSTSLP
+76 AASSTCLP
-84 CGKYGLEQFTFLR
+84 CGKYGVEQFTYLR
-97 SMFGINGS
+97 SMFGLNGS

-130 ALDNLD
+130 ALDNLE
-136 TLVQQRP
+136 TLVQHSQP
-143 AAAGDGWIVTA
+143 NSDDWLVTA
-154 GGLLAIVLAAAV
+154 GALLAIVLAALV

-189 LALMFLI
+189 LALMYFI
-196 AQRFSIAELL
+196 SQRLSFAELL
-206 AMPPLQPPFE
+206 AMPPLQPPFA
-216 DPHVNFMI
+216 DQRINFMI

-239 LGNLSRLCR
+239 IGNLSRLCS

-265 SLGETVSLFAASTLG
+265 VLGESVSLFAASTLG
-280 SSDPTTWMRLAGGLG
+280 SSDPTAWMRLAGGVG
-295 FGVVALSFLA
+295 FGVVALGFLA

-324 QLAGERMRA
+324 QLAGERLRSV
-333 MRWGLLIA
+333 RWGALIG
-341 LFCVIPVGIVLLLPG
+341 LFCVIPVIIVLCFPG

-384 FLRRQRLNLR
+384 FLRHQRVNLR
-394 HLYAAQHASPLR
+394 HVYAAPGASPVR

-426 VVVFNPQTLAH
+426 VVVFNPQTLAN
-437 TPYFSFITASLPSC
+437 TSFFTFATASLPSC
-451 LLAGLVHYGLTRA
+451 LLAGLVHYGLTRL
-464 LAARLGWGGYPPR
+464 LATRLGWGGYSKGNAR
-477 NECTVEA
+477 TIEA
-484 AGLGAKGYSND
+484 AGFGAKD

>member
-1 MNTSREA
+1 MSQSREQ

-54 LFVGPRQGIC
+54 LFVGPLQGIS
-64 AVVIGNI
+64 AIVIGNI

-76 AASSTSLP
+76 AASSTCLP
-84 CGKYGLEQFTFLR
+84 CGKYGVEQFTYLR
-97 SMFGINGS
+97 SMFGLNGS
-105 RLVYVLSVVVLT
+105 RLVYILSVVVLT

-130 ALDNLD
+130 ALDNLE
-136 TLVQQRP
+136 TLVQHSQP
-143 AAAGDGWIVTA
+143 DGDGWLVT
-154 GGLLAIVLAAAV
+154 GGALLAIGLAALV

-177 SAVIAPSLILIM
+177 SAVIAPSLILLM
-189 LALMFLI
+189 LALMYFI
-196 AQRFSIAELL
+196 SQRFSFAELL
-206 AMPPLQPPFE
+206 AMPPLQPPFA
-216 DPHVNFMI
+216 DQRVNYMI

-239 LGNLSRLCR
+239 IGNLSRLCS

-265 SLGETVSLFAASTLG
+265 ALGETVSLFAASTLG
-280 SSDPTTWMRLAGGLG
+280 SSDPTTWMRLAGGVG
-295 FGVVALSFLA
+295 FGVVALGLMA

-324 QLAGERMRA
+324 QLAGERLRSVG
-333 MRWGLLIA
+333 WGALIG
-341 LFCVIPVGIVLLLPG
+341 LFCVIPIIIVLCFPG

-384 FLRRQRLNLR
+384 FLRHQRVNLR
-394 HLYAAQHASPLR
+394 DIYAAQGTSPVR
-406 FCKGFNPIALLALV
+406 FCKGFNPVALVALV

-426 VVVFNPQTLAH
+426 VVVFNPQTLAY
-437 TPYFSFITASLPSC
+437 TDFFTFATASLPSC
-451 LLAGLVHYGLTRA
+451 LLAGLVHYGLTRL
-464 LAARLGWGGYPPR
+464 LATRLGWGGYPKG
-477 NECTVEA
+477 NERTIEA
-484 AGLGAKGYSND
+484 AGFGAKD

>member
-1 MNTSREA
+1 MSPSREQ
-8 EFRLGAERGD
+8 EFRLSAERGD

-23 SERVWGFWGFAY
+23 NERVWGFWGFAY

-54 LFVGPRQGIC
+54 LFVGPLQGI
-64 AVVIGNI
+64 AAIVIGNI

-76 AASSTSLP
+76 AAASTCLP
-84 CGKYGLEQFTFLR
+84 CGKYGVEQFTYLR

-105 RLVYVLSVVVLT
+105 RLVYFLSVVVLT
-117 MGWLAVLGLMCGR
+117 LGWLAVLGLMCGR
-130 ALDNLD
+130 ALDNLQ
-136 TLVQQRP
+136 TLVQQGEP
-143 AAAGDGWIVTA
+143 GGDGWLVTA
-154 GGLLAIVLAAAV
+154 GGLLALVLAALV

-189 LALMFLI
+189 LALMYFISRRYSLD
-196 AQRFSIAELL
+196 ELL

-216 DPHVNFMI
+216 NPHVNFMI

-239 LGNLSRLCR
+239 IGNLSRLCS

-265 SLGETVSLFAASTLG
+265 TLGESVSLFAATTLG
-280 SSDPTTWMRLAGGLG
+280 SSDPTAWMRLAGGLG
-295 FGVVALSFLA
+295 FGVIALSFLA

-324 QLAGERMRA
+324 QLAGERLRSVG
-333 MRWGLLIA
+333 WGVLVG
-341 LFCVIPVGIVLLLPG
+341 LFCIIPAAIVVLLPG

-394 HLYAAQHASPLR
+394 HLYAEQSASAVR
-406 FCKGFNPIALLALV
+406 FYKGFNPIALVSLV
-420 AGFAIY
+420 AGFVIY

-437 TPYFSFITASLPSC
+437 TTFFTFATASLPSC
-451 LLAGLVHYGLTRA
+451 LLAGLVHYGLTRL
-464 LAARLGWGGYPPR
+464 LAARLGWGGYAKG
-477 NECTVEA
+477 NERTIEA
-484 AGLGAKGYSND
+484 AGLRVQD

>member
-1 MNTSREA
+1 MSASREQ

-54 LFVGPRQGIC
+54 LFVGPLQGI
-64 AVVIGNI
+64 AAIIIGNI
-71 IGVIL
+71 IGVVL
-76 AASSTSLP
+76 AASSTCLP
-84 CGKYGLEQFTFLR
+84 CGKYGVEQFTFLR
-97 SMFGINGS
+97 SMFGLNGS
-105 RLVYVLSVVVLT
+105 SLVYFLSVGVLT

-130 ALDNLD
+130 ALDNLQ
-136 TLVQQRP
+136 TLVHQAQP
-143 AAAGDGWIVTA
+143 SGDGWLVTA
-154 GGLLAIVLAAAV
+154 GALLAIVLAALV

-189 LALMFLI
+189 LALMYFISRRYSLD
-196 AQRFSIAELL
+196 QLL

-216 DPHVNFMI
+216 NPHVNFMV

-239 LGNLSRLCR
+239 IGNLSRLCS

-265 SLGETVSLFAASTLG
+265 SLGESVSLFAATTLG
-280 SSDPTTWMRLAGGLG
+280 SSDPTAWMRLAGGMG
-295 FGVVALSFLA
+295 FGIIALSFLA

-324 QLAGERMRA
+324 QLAGERLRSMG
-333 MRWGLLIA
+333 WGVLIS
-341 LFCVIPVGIVLLLPG
+341 LFCIIPVVIVVLLPG

-384 FLRRQRLNLR
+384 FLRKQRLNLR
-394 HLYAAQHASPLR
+394 QLYAEPSVSPLR
-406 FCKGFNPIALLALV
+406 YCKGFNPIALVALV

-437 TPYFSFITASLPSC
+437 TDFFTFATASLPSC
-451 LLAGLVHYGLTRA
+451 LLAGLVHYGLTRL
-464 LAARLGWGGYPPR
+464 LAARLGWGGYPKR
-477 NECTVEA
+477 NERNIEA
-484 AGLGAKGYSND
+484 VGLRVQD

>member
-1 MNTSREA
+1 MNPSREQA
-8 EFRLGAERGD
+8 FRLAAERGD

-23 SERVWGFWGFAY
+23 SERVWGFWGYAY

-54 LFVGPRQGIC
+54 LFVGPLQGI
-64 AVVIGNI
+64 AAIVIGNI

-76 AASSTSLP
+76 AAASTCLP
-84 CGKYGLEQFTFLR
+84 CGKYGVEQFTYLR

-105 RLVYVLSVVVLT
+105 RLVYFLSVVVLT

-130 ALDNLD
+130 ALDNLQ
-136 TLVQQRP
+136 TLVQQTQP
-143 AAAGDGWIVTA
+143 DADGWIVPA
-154 GGLLAIVLAAAV
+154 GALLAIVLAALV

-189 LALMFLI
+189 LALMYFI
-196 AQRFSIAELL
+196 SQRYSLGELL

-216 DPHVNFMI
+216 NPHVNFMI

-239 LGNLSRLCR
+239 IGNLSRLCS

-265 SLGETVSLFAASTLG
+265 SLGESVSLFAATTLG
-280 SSDPTTWMRLAGGLG
+280 SSDPTAWMRLAGGMG
-295 FGVVALSFLA
+295 FGVIALSFLA

-324 QLAGERMRA
+324 QLAGEHLRSMG
-333 MRWGLLIA
+333 WGVLIG
-341 LFCVIPVGIVLLLPG
+341 LFCIIPVVIVVFLPG

-384 FLRRQRLNLR
+384 FLRKQRLNLR
-394 HLYAAQHASPLR
+394 HLYAEQSGSPVR
-406 FCKGFNPIALLALV
+406 FCKGLNPIALVALV

-437 TPYFSFITASLPSC
+437 TDFFTFATASLPSC
-451 LLAGLVHYGLTRA
+451 LLAGLVHYGLTRL
-464 LAARLGWGGYPPR
+464 LAARLGWGGYPKGNER
-477 NECTVEA
+477 NVEA
-484 AGLGAKGYSND
+484 AGLRVQD